1 MSREEYL
8 EERFSL
14 VMDRIFEIKDEEK
27 LPEQF
32 LGYFKKTAVFLEYLI
47 KLHKKIQDGWL
58 ETASLEELRENNERL
73 YHDILPKQYETS
85 YANPAYAR
93 KMLGKEYGPLICF
106 LEAEIRGLIV
116 FVYEDRLFDMTVI
129 LELFVQIYNLLEEP
143 SVSAEEVKESLYW
156 YVSDYSEEMVSRRIR
171 EAVDPDLDFAVKIIE
186 NSDLSDVRYLYQFGE
201 YVTQNEEEMAGFLS
215 GFSEEEVAQMAR
227 TFSEGYRIGFVVG
240 RKDLSKKKTV
250 NIRYQLGFERMVKS
264 AVGQFAKMGLR
275 PTIYRSAV
283 HAVNRN
289 GQHRIGYYGAVPNRQ
304 YDYDHKEDN
313 ALFFNQEFVQRKLRV
328 MQVAYEQVKTLANMH
343 AGPAVIETFGE
354 EPFEPETK
362 AEAWSLNPH
371 QQKLKV
377 TYSNE
382 AGQIVNRYI
391 IGEERSFTI
400 IAYPVCEIGEKFRE
414 IFKETVRLNNLDY
427 YLYQKIQQTMI
438 DVLDK
443 GDSVHIKG
451 KGANETDLRVML
463 HPLKHPEKETNFE
476 NCVADVNIPVGEVF
490 TSPKLEGTNG
500 VLHVSG
506 VYLSGLYYKNLKI
519 RLEDGKTTEYSC
531 ENFETADENKSY
543 IESNILYHHEFLPI
557 GEFAIGTNTT
567 AYVMGRKYG
576 IEAKLPILIAE
587 KTGPHFALG
596 DTCYSWSEDTAVY
609 NPDGKEIIARDNE
622 ISVLR
627 KVDAGKAYFGCHTD
641 ITIPYGEIE
650 FIRVEKE
657 GREIAS
663 IIENG
668 RFSLAGTEE
677 LNRVLD
683 ETC

>member
-14 VMDRIFEIKDEEK
+14 VTDRIFEIKDEEK

-32 LGYFKKTAVFLEYLI
+32 LGYFKKTANFLEYLI
-47 KLHKKIQDGWL
+47 RLHEKIQDGWL
-58 ETASLEELRENNERL
+58 KTASLEELRENNERL
-73 YHDILPKQYETS
+73 YQDILPENYETS
-85 YANPAYAR
+85 YANPAYAE
-93 KMLGKEYGPLICF
+93 KLLGKEFGPLICF

-116 FVYEDRLFDMTVI
+116 FVYENRLFDMTVI
-129 LELFVQIYNLLEEP
+129 LELFVQIYNLLEESP
-143 SVSAEEVKESLYW
+143 VSAEEVRESLYW

-201 YVTQNEEEMAGFLS
+201 YVTQNEEEMAKFLS
-215 GFSEEEVAQMAR
+215 EFSQEEIDKMAR

-240 RKDLSKKKTV
+240 KKDLSKKKTV

-289 GQHRIGYYGAVPNRQ
+289 GQNRIGYYGAVPNRQ

-313 ALFFNQEFVQRKLRV
+313 ALFFNQEFVCRKLRV
-328 MQVAYEQVKTLANMH
+328 MQVAYEQVKELANTH

-377 TYSNE
+377 TYSYE

-391 IGEERSFTI
+391 IGEARSFTI
-400 IAYPVCEIGEKFRE
+400 IAYPVCEIGADFRE

-427 YLYQKIQQTMI
+427 HLYQNIQQTMI

-451 KGANETDLRVML
+451 KGKNETDIRIML
-463 HPLKHPEKETNFE
+463 QTLTN
-476 NCVADVNIPVGEVF
+476 
-490 TSPKLEGTNG
+490 S
-500 VLHVSG
+500 
-506 VYLSGLYYKNLKI
+506 
-519 RLEDGKTTEYSC
+519 
-531 ENFETADENKSY
+531 
-543 IESNILYHHEFLPI
+543 
-557 GEFAIGTNTT
+557 
-567 AYVMGRKYG
+567 
-576 IEAKLPILIAE
+576 
-587 KTGPHFALG
+587 
-596 DTCYSWSEDTAVY
+596 
-609 NPDGKEIIARDNE
+609 
-622 ISVLR
+622 
-627 KVDAGKAYFGCHTD
+627 
-641 ITIPYGEIE
+641 
-650 FIRVEKE
+650 
-657 GREIAS
+657 
-663 IIENG
+663 
-668 RFSLAGTEE
+668 
-677 LNRVLD
+677 
-683 ETC
+683 